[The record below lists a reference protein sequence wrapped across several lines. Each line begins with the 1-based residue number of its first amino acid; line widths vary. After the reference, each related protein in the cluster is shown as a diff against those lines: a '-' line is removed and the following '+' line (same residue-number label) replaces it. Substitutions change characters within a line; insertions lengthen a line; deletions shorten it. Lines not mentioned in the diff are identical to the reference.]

1 MDNKKIKYPFLVTY
15 YATTF
20 DGLSCPESSHPS
32 IAVVMA
38 TDIDTAEEEAEDYL
52 DRHYGN
58 GALISGVRAFPFTEN
73 TILLGE
79 RDDVRVMNNYL
90 GFIGLEDFS

>member
-1 MDNKKIKYPFLVTY
+1 MNTGKVKYPFLITY

-20 DGLSCPESSHPS
+20 DGLNCPESSHS
-32 IAVVMA
+32 SVAVVMA

-52 DRHYGN
+52 DRHYGD
-58 GALISGVRAFPFTEN
+58 GSLISGVRAFPFTEN

-90 GFIGLEDFS
+90 GFVGFDNFD